1 MSTGFR
7 ASKKVTSIILA
18 MLMVLGGFN
27 GLFDR
32 GNQVSAASGVEF
44 AGGEGTSSEP
54 YLIETAAQLDEVR
67 NGNFT
72 KYFKLIADIDLS
84 GYAEGE
90 GWEPIGN
97 FSEKFYGHLDGNGFK
112 ISNLTIN
119 RPEGTYLGL
128 FGVIHDLGYITNIGL
143 EDIDIVGDSYAGGLA
158 GYNSG
163 TITSSYTTG
172 SMDVKTNVGG
182 LVGENRRTIHN
193 SYSNVSVKAWGYA
206 GGLVGWNYSAIHN
219 SYVTGKVT
227 GSFSGGLVSTSENI
241 VQDSFYDSDTTGQN
255 DTGKGIGKQTSE
267 MKNPSTYANWDDA
280 YWGFDPDVNEGYPY
294 LKAFYREVNYDGN
307 GNTGGTVPN
316 ENNVYSK
323 NATVTVIGDIDPSD
337 PLVKTDYVFVGW
349 NTLAD
354 GSGTSYV
361 SADTFS
367 ITENTTLYAQWLST
381 KATLTSGFGTVST
394 GGTATET
401 ITSIPGDV
409 TLDEFKAV
417 ITPATNATFEIYEA
431 DGTTVATTLAS
442 GNKVI
447 VTAQDGATKITYTV
461 TMNAINVIATAA
473 ISGVP
478 APVAYEVPVRG
489 TSTDEYTTSIVWSP
503 EAASRFAE
511 GETYTATLTI
521 TPQRG
526 HVLTGVPS
534 NFFTIAGATVVTNSA
549 DSGVVTATFP
559 ATGTIFSGGSGTI
572 EDPYLIAT
580 AAELNQVRN
589 FLDSSFKLTADID
602 LSGYAEG
609 EGWMPIGYN
618 DYQFEGNFDGNG
630 YTITNLKISRQGT
643 DHPVGLFGLISDG
656 TVRNVILEN
665 IDVGGGTYVGGLAG
679 ANSGTITNSGV
690 ITGSVQ
696 GVQAGGGLVGV
707 NARIITNSFFAGSLS
722 GATRYAGGLVGYNY
736 GTISNSLS
744 TGSISG
750 QHRTAGGLAGRNDGS
765 ISDSY
770 ANGSVNGERF
780 AGALVGE
787 NSDSTVNNSYATGAV
802 TGEGSLGGL
811 VGTNGGATNSF
822 YDSETTG
829 QTSSGT
835 SGGTGLTT
843 ANMKLQTSY
852 AGWDF
857 VQTWAIDSSI
867 NNGYPYLRSSQL
879 HHVTYNGNGE
889 TDGDLPSAETAYVRG
904 TTVSVIGNTGNLVKS
919 GYTFAGWN
927 TLADGTGKS
936 YSASDSFTITA
947 SKTLFARWVNATAT
961 LASTIGTVSAG
972 GTLQETITN
981 IPGTTTLE
989 ALKAAITPAAGAT
1002 VKVYEADGT
1011 TAASTL
1017 ATGYKVIV
1025 TAQDGVT
1032 QVTYTVTLG
1041 KTVATLTS
1049 TLGTVS
1055 ATGTGNETIT
1065 AIPYGTTLAALKAA
1079 ITPATDA
1086 TFEVYHTDGIT
1097 VATVLATGNKVI
1109 VTAEDG
1115 VTQVTYT
1122 VTVLKKTDASLT
1134 STLGTVSATGTGNE
1148 TITAIPSGTTLAALK
1163 AAITPATDATF
1174 EVYHTDGITVATVL
1188 ATGNKV
1194 IVTAED
1200 GVTQVTY
1207 TVTVLKKTDASLTST
1222 LGTVSATG
1230 TGNETITAIPSGTTL
1245 AALKAAITVVADAT
1259 FEVYQAD
1266 GVTVATE
1273 LATGNKVIVTAE
1285 DGVTQVTYTVTVNE
1299 ATAPP
1304 YNGSNGGSVVP
1315 TPAKVTSKDGSL
1327 TLPVGSIGE
1336 VSLEERFTITVP
1348 TGAVNQELK
1357 LTITKLL
1364 DSKNVLINKEVLASS
1379 VYEVLKNIPGNFIKP
1394 VTLTFAFDAN
1404 NVKSGQGVAIF
1415 YFDEGKRE
1423 WVEVKGSKTSGN
1435 VISVEVNHFTKFA
1448 VLVVDQSTGLPV
1460 SEGTTPAE
1468 LSDIAGHWAEASIK
1482 QAVKDGIVNGYV
1494 DGTFKPGK
1502 TITRAEFTVMLMK
1515 ALNAQEAGAE
1525 LTFTDKADIG
1535 IWAQA
1540 AVAQAVQAGIT
1551 SGYQDGTFQPNANI
1565 TRAEMATMIG
1575 KAFELTLDPNAVTSF
1590 ADDSLIP
1597 VWAKSAVAALKERGV
1612 VKGTGANTFNPRAQ
1626 TTRAEAVVMLLNTLN
1641 LVNGNNDM

>member
-1 MSTGFR
+1 MSARFR
-7 ASKKVTSIILA
+7 ASRKVTSIILV
-18 MLMVLGGFN
+18 MLTVLSGWN

-32 GNQVSAASGVEF
+32 GNQVSAASGIDF
-44 AGGEGTSSEP
+44 AGGTGTSSEP

-67 NGNFT
+67 WHLGNNIH
-72 KYFKLIADIDLS
+72 FKLTADIDLS

-90 GWEPIGN
+90 GWAPIGDN
-97 FSEKFYGHLDGNGFK
+97 SNQFKGHLNGNGFK
-112 ISNLTIN
+112 ILNLTIN
-119 RPEGTYLGL
+119 RPASSYVGL
-128 FGVIHDLGYITNIGL
+128 FGANAIGSSITNIGL
-143 EDIDIVGDSYAGGLA
+143 ENINVVGNFY
-158 GYNSG
+158 
-163 TITSSYTTG
+163 
-172 SMDVKTNVGG
+172 VGG
-182 LVGENRRTIHN
+182 LVGVNYGSIIGSFTTGSIRGSIIVGGLVGQNEALISN
-193 SYSNVSVKAWGYA
+193 SYSNTSVNAQQYA
-206 GGLVGWNYSAIHN
+206 GGLIGMNTSEISD
-219 SYVTGKVT
+219 SYATGKVEVSIST
-227 GSFSGGLVSTSENI
+227 RGGLVGYSYVS
-241 VQDSFYDSDTTGQN
+241 VFRSLYDSETTGQS
-255 DTGKGIGKQTSE
+255 DTGKGEGKTTLE
-267 MKNPSTYANWDDA
+267 MKTLSTYESWLSFND
-280 YWGFDPDVNEGYPY
+280 YWGINPDVNEGYPY

-316 ENNVYSK
+316 DNNVYSK
-323 NATVTVIGDIDPSD
+323 NETVTVSGDIDPSD

-361 SADTFS
+361 SEDTFS
-367 ITENTTLYAQWLST
+367 ITENTTLYAHWLNT
-381 KATLTSGFGTVST
+381 KATLTSGFGTVSA

-401 ITSIPGDV
+401 ITRIPGDV
-409 TLDEFKAV
+409 TLDEFKAA

-431 DGTTVATTLAS
+431 DGATVATTLAS

-447 VTAQDGATKITYTV
+447 VTAQDGATKNTYTV

-489 TSTDEYTTSIVWSP
+489 TTTDEYTTSIVWSP
-503 EAASRFAE
+503 EAAPRFAE

-521 TPQRG
+521 TPKRG
-526 HVLTGVPS
+526 YVLTGVPS
-534 NFFTIAGATVVTNSA
+534 DFFTIAGATEVTNSA

-580 AAELNQVRN
+580 VAELNQVRN

-602 LSGYAEG
+602 LSRYAEG

-618 DYQFEGNFDGNG
+618 DHQFEGNFDGNG

-665 IDVGGGTYVGGLAG
+665 IDVGGGMYVGGLAG
-679 ANSGTITNSGV
+679 SNSGTITNSGV
-690 ITGSVQ
+690 ITGSVS
-696 GVQAGGGLVGV
+696 GNYAGGLVGV
-707 NARIITNSFFAGSLS
+707 NGSSITNSFFAGSLS

-736 GTISNSLS
+736 GTISDSLS

-811 VGTNGGATNSF
+811 VGTNDWATNSF

-843 ANMKLQTSY
+843 AKMKLQTSY

-879 HHVTYNGNGE
+879 HYVTYNGNGE
-889 TDGDLPSAETAYVRG
+889 TDGELTSAETEYVRG
-904 TTVSVIGNTGNLVKS
+904 TTVSVIGNTGNLVKT
-919 GYTFAGWN
+919 GYAFAGWN

-947 SKTLFARWVNATAT
+947 SKTLFARWINITAT
-961 LASTIGTVSAG
+961 LTSTIGTLSTG

-981 IPGTTTLE
+981 IPSTTTLE
-989 ALKAAITPAAGAT
+989 ALKAAITPAVGAT

-1065 AIPYGTTLAALKAA
+1065 AIPSGTTLASLKAA
-1079 ITPATDA
+1079 ITPAADA
-1086 TFEVYHTDGIT
+1086 TFEVYQADGIT
-1097 VATVLATGNKVI
+1097 VATELATGNKVI

-1122 VTVLKKTDASLT
+1122 VTVLKKTDATLT
-1134 STLGTVSATGTGNE
+1134 STIGTVSATGTGNE

-1163 AAITPATDATF
+1163 AAITPA
-1174 EVYHTDGITVATVL
+1174 
-1188 ATGNKV
+1188 
-1194 IVTAED
+1194 
-1200 GVTQVTY
+1200 
-1207 TVTVLKKTDASLTST
+1207 
-1222 LGTVSATG
+1222 
-1230 TGNETITAIPSGTTL
+1230 
-1245 AALKAAITVVADAT
+1245 ADAT

-1266 GVTVATE
+1266 GITVTTE

-1285 DGVTQVTYTVTVNE
+1285 DGVTQVKYMVTVNE

-1304 YNGSNGGSVVP
+1304 NNGSNGGSVVP
-1315 TPAKVTSKDGSL
+1315 TPAKVTSKDGNL

-1336 VSLEERFTITVP
+1336 VSLEDRLTITVS

-1364 DSKNVLINKEVLASS
+1364 DTKNVLVNKEVLASS
-1379 VYEVLKNIPGNFIKP
+1379 VYEVLKNIPGHFIKP

-1404 NVKSGQGVAIF
+1404 NMKSGQGVAIF
-1415 YFDEGKRE
+1415 YFDEGKKE

-1435 VISVEVNHFTKFA
+1435 VISVEVDHFTKFA

-1460 SEGTTPAE
+1460 VEGTTPAE

-1515 ALNAQEAGAE
+1515 ALNAQEAGSE

-1535 IWAQA
+1535 TWAQA
-1540 AVAQAVQAGIT
+1540 AVVQAVQAGII

-1612 VKGTGANTFNPRAQ
+1612 VKGTGANTFNPRVQ

-1641 LVNGNNDM
+1641 LVNENNGQ

>member
-1 MSTGFR
+1 MSTRFR

-18 MLMVLGGFN
+18 MLMVLGGWN

-44 AGGEGTSSEP
+44 AGGKGTSSEP
-54 YLIETAAQLDEVR
+54 YLIETADQLNEVR
-67 NGNFT
+67 NHLASGI
-72 KYFKLIADIDLS
+72 YFELIADIDLS
-84 GYAEGE
+84 GYAGGE
-90 GWEPIGN
+90 GWAPIGN
-97 FSEKFYGHLDGNGFK
+97 PFRGSFNGKGYK
-112 ISNLTIN
+112 ITNLTIN
-119 RPEGTYLGL
+119 RPQSNRVGL
-128 FGVIHDLGYITNIGL
+128 FGETSALSSIGNIGL
-143 EDIDIVGDSYAGGLA
+143 EDIDVVGNA
-158 GYNSG
+158 
-163 TITSSYTTG
+163 
-172 SMDVKTNVGG
+172 NVGG
-182 LVGENRRTIHN
+182 LVGSSFGAIRGSFTTGKISGGSSVGGLVGFASGSISSSYSNASVNAAHRNAGGLTGINQWEIHN
-193 SYSNVSVKAWGYA
+193 SYA
-206 GGLVGWNYSAIHN
+206 
-219 SYVTGKVT
+219 TGKVGAESSPT
-227 GSFSGGLVSTSENI
+227 GGLAGALNPGASVSN
-241 VQDSFYDSDTTGQN
+241 SFYDSDTTGQS
-255 DTGKGIGKQTSE
+255 DTGKGTGKTTLE
-267 MKNPSTYANWDDA
+267 MKTLSTYVNWPGFND
-280 YWGFDPDVNEGYPY
+280 YWGIDPDVNEGYPY
-294 LKAFYREVNYDGN
+294 LKAFYRFVNYDGN
-307 GNTGGTVPN
+307 GNMGGSVPID
-316 ENNVYSK
+316 NNVYS
-323 NATVTVIGDIDPSD
+323 NDAMVTVSGDIDPSD

-354 GSGTSYV
+354 GSGTSYMP
-361 SADTFS
+361 ADTFL
-367 ITENTTLYAQWLST
+367 ITKNTTLYAHWLST
-381 KATLTSGFGTVST
+381 VATLTSGFGTVST

-409 TLDEFKAV
+409 TLDELKAA

-447 VTAQDGATKITYTV
+447 VTAQDGATKITYIV
-461 TMNAINVIATAA
+461 TINAINVIASAA

-478 APVAYEVPVRG
+478 APVAGEVPVRE
-489 TSTDEYTTSIVWSP
+489 TTTAEYTASIAWSP
-503 EAASRFAE
+503 EAAPRFAE

-521 TPQRG
+521 TPKRG
-526 HVLTGVPS
+526 YVLTGVPS
-534 NFFTIAGATVVTNSA
+534 DFFTLAGATVVTNSA

-559 ATGTIFSGGSGTI
+559 ATGTIFAGGSGTT

-580 AAELNQVRN
+580 AAELNQVRY
-589 FLDSSFKLTADID
+589 FLNASFKLTADID
-602 LSGYAEG
+602 LSGYAAG
-609 EGWMPIGYN
+609 DGWVPIGNWYRA
-618 DYQFEGNFDGNG
+618 FAGNFDGNG
-630 YTITNLKISRQGT
+630 YTIANLKSSRT
-643 DHPVGLFGLISDG
+643 KYNSEEPVGLFGYISQG
-656 TVRNVILEN
+656 MVSNVILEN
-665 IDVGGGTYVGGLAG
+665 IDVGSRSYAGGLAG
-679 ANSGTITNSGV
+679 VNGGTITNSGV
-690 ITGSVQ
+690 ITGSVT
-696 GVQAGGGLVGV
+696 GDSAGGLVGY
-707 NARIITNSFFAGSLS
+707 NESSITNSFFAGSLS
-722 GATRYAGGLVGYNY
+722 GAATYAGGLVGFNE
-736 GTISNSLS
+736 GTINKSFA
-744 TGSISG
+744 TGNISG
-750 QHRTAGGLAGRNDGS
+750 QHRTAGGLVGQNDGFL
-765 ISDSY
+765 SDSY
-770 ANGSVNGERF
+770 YNGSVNGKTF
-780 AGALVGE
+780 AGGLVGYTRY
-787 NSDSTVNNSYATGAV
+787 SIINSYATGAV
-802 TGEGSLGGL
+802 TGDGSLGGL
-811 VGTNGGATNSF
+811 VGNNSGANNSF
-822 YDSETTG
+822 FDSETTG

-843 ANMKLQTSY
+843 AAMMLQSSY
-852 AGWDF
+852 EGWDF
-857 VQTWAIDSSI
+857 EHTWAIDSSL
-867 NNGYPYLRSSQL
+867 NEGYPYLRSSQL
-879 HHVTYNGNGE
+879 HHVAYNGNGE
-889 TDGDLPSAETAYVRG
+889 TDGDLPSAETAYLRG
-904 TTVSVIGNTGNLVKS
+904 TTVSVAGNTGNLVKT

-936 YSASDSFTITA
+936 YSAADSFTITA
-947 SKTLFARWVNATAT
+947 SKTLFARWINTTAT
-961 LASTIGTVSAG
+961 LTSTIGTVSTG
-972 GTLQETITN
+972 GTLHETITN
-981 IPGTTTLE
+981 IPSTTTLE
-989 ALKAAITPAAGAT
+989 ALKAAITPTAGAT

-1032 QVTYTVTLG
+1032 QVMYTVTLV

-1049 TLGTVS
+1049 TIGTVSANGTGNETITAIPYGTTLAALKAAITPAADATFEVYQADGITVATGLETGNKVIITAEDGVTQVTYTVTVLKKTDATLTSTIGTVS

-1079 ITPATDA
+1079 ITPA
-1086 TFEVYHTDGIT
+1086 
-1097 VATVLATGNKVI
+1097 
-1109 VTAEDG
+1109 
-1115 VTQVTYT
+1115 
-1122 VTVLKKTDASLT
+1122 
-1134 STLGTVSATGTGNE
+1134 
-1148 TITAIPSGTTLAALK
+1148 
-1163 AAITPATDATF
+1163 
-1174 EVYHTDGITVATVL
+1174 
-1188 ATGNKV
+1188 
-1194 IVTAED
+1194 
-1200 GVTQVTY
+1200 
-1207 TVTVLKKTDASLTST
+1207 
-1222 LGTVSATG
+1222 
-1230 TGNETITAIPSGTTL
+1230 
-1245 AALKAAITVVADAT
+1245 ADAT

-1273 LATGNKVIVTAE
+1273 LATGNKVIVTAQ

-1304 YNGSNGGSVVP
+1304 NNGSNGGSVVP

-1415 YFDEGKRE
+1415 YFDEGKKE

-1482 QAVKDGIVNGYV
+1482 QAVQDGIVNGYV

-1525 LTFTDKADIG
+1525 LAFTDKADIG
-1535 IWAQA
+1535 TWAQA
-1540 AVAQAVQAGIT
+1540 AVAQAVQAGII
-1551 SGYQDGTFQPNANI
+1551 SGYEDGTFQPNANI

-1612 VKGTGANTFNPRAQ
+1612 VKGAGANTFNPRAQ
-1626 TTRAEAVVMLLNTLN
+1626 TTRAEAVVMLMNTLN
-1641 LVNGNNDM
+1641 LVNEK